1 MNWIRLFYHNTES
14 CILNNGWSSAF
25 FKLGRGVRQGCPLS
39 PYLFILCAEILAET
53 IRKNENIKG
62 ITINE
67 QEIKISQYADDT
79 TLILDGSTVS
89 FTTSLQILD
98 LFHVSEISG
107 LRLNNKKTVA
117 LWIGA
122 NNGKETNL
130 APEKDFKWVKDKVKA
145 LGVWLSTN
153 PETTIEANY
162 NEKLT
167 KVRNSLSCWEL
178 SRLSLLGKITVLKSL
193 IASQLVYILSPL
205 PTNHKVIGEI
215 NNIFK
220 FSMGW

>member
-1 MNWIRLFYHNTES
+1 M
-14 CILNNGWSSAF
+14 G
-25 FKLGRGVRQGCPLS
+25 KRQ
-39 PYLFILCAEILAET
+39 
-53 IRKNENIKG
+53 
-62 ITINE
+62 
-67 QEIKISQYADDT
+67 
-79 TLILDGSTVS
+79 
-89 FTTSLQILD
+89 
-98 LFHVSEISG
+98 
-107 LRLNNKKTVA
+107 
-117 LWIGA
+117 
-122 NNGKETNL
+122 
-130 APEKDFKWVKDKVKA
+130 VKA

-178 SRLSLLGKITVLKSL
+178 RRLSLLGKITVLKSL

-215 NNIFK
+215 NNIFLE